1 LVEKLEQVEDSLVL
15 ELVFLFN
22 FYVCFQ
28 ELVPDIVLENLD
40 TSIGQT
46 LKLVHDHFF
55 IVTQVSEL
63 SELLRVYLMV
73 KYIEKVGVIQKLI
86 ITETLGN
93 DPFILFLDLWVIS
106 ISKLDIV

>member
-1 LVEKLEQVEDSLVL
+1 MVEQLEQVEDSLVL

-28 ELVPDIVLENLD
+28 ELVPDIVLEDLD
-40 TSIGQT
+40 TSIGQA
-46 LKLVHDHFF
+46 LKLVHDHFLV
-55 IVTQVSEL
+55 VTQVSEL

-73 KYIEKVGVIQKLI
+73 KHIKKVRVIQKLI
-86 ITETLGN
+86 ITKSLCDYT
-93 DPFILFLDLWVIS
+93 FILLLDLWVIS